1 MSELGIAKEVDGM
14 RFLIEKIENSIVYD
28 CPPDCTSRQSYSSGC
43 DTLKVFQIKENEK
56 SFNALVIT
64 IVATN
69 FACGRIGHVDY
80 RDVIMV
86 DSDGFTHK
94 GILKCYNS
102 KLPLSEWGDYYTEFL
117 PQTKVRYKVMFPTL
131 AEGLT
136 VSKVIIRPLGNS
148 RNTVTFNIEP
158 YKESVLAELQPI
170 SEPSSTTKTT
180 SNSINIER
188 GQPVYPFS
196 SDTYLLQNIQRQ
208 LRSLKVSIHSRLT
221 NQLTEKEQIN
231 LENKI
236 GTDSYALKLEL
247 DAQKDPQFEV
257 IKNEFDK
264 LLIDY
269 KKRLVALFEASNNKI
284 NTDTKIEELYSL
296 SPREFEEYTQ
306 QLLIHMGYENVVLT
320 PYVNDKGIDLFC
332 ERNGEKIAV
341 QCKKYKGTVGSPEI
355 ISFIGAMSNAHVD
368 SGIFITT
375 GMFSFEAESLA
386 AKNPILL
393 INRVRLA
400 KIVID
405 LLDPAKS
412 SSMDEPKT
420 GQITIDYS

>member
-14 RFLIEKIENSIVYD
+14 RFLIEKIENSVVYD
-28 CPPDCTSRQSYSSGC
+28 CPPDCTSRQAYSSGC

-69 FACGRIGHVDY
+69 FACNRVGHVDY

-131 AEGLT
+131 AEELT
-136 VSKVIIRPLGNS
+136 VSKVIIRPLGNA
-148 RNTVTFNIEP
+148 RNNITFDIEKYDENLSAEFQPLQQGDDFVQVEEHAIKQPFQP
-158 YKESVLAELQPI
+158 YINSNYQIDIILQ
-170 SEPSSTTKTT
+170 K
-180 SNSINIER
+180 
-188 GQPVYPFS
+188 
-196 SDTYLLQNIQRQ
+196 
-208 LRSLKVSIHSRLT
+208 LRALKVSIHSRLT
-221 NQLTEKEQIN
+221 NRLTEKEQIN

-236 GTDSYALKLEL
+236 STDSYALKLEL
-247 DAQKDPQFEV
+247 EARKEPQFKT
-257 IKNEFDK
+257 IKKELDD
-264 LLIDY
+264 LLSSY
-269 KKRLVALFEASNNKI
+269 KTELATLSEANK
-284 NTDTKIEELYSL
+284 NRVDLDTRVEELYSL

-341 QCKKYKGTVGSPEI
+341 QCKKYKGAVGSPEI

-375 GMFSFEAESLA
+375 GMFTFEAEALA

-400 KIVID
+400 KTVID

-412 SSMDEPKT
+412 SSLDGQTT
-420 GQITIDYS
+420 GQTTIDFS

>member
-14 RFLIEKIENSIVYD
+14 RFLIEKIENSVVYD

-69 FACGRIGHVDY
+69 FACNRVGHVDY

-136 VSKVIIRPLGNS
+136 VSKVIIRPLGNA
-148 RNTVTFNIEP
+148 RNNITFDIEKYDENLSAEFQPLQQGDDFMQVEEHTIKQPFQP
-158 YKESVLAELQPI
+158 YINSNYQIEIILQ
-170 SEPSSTTKTT
+170 K
-180 SNSINIER
+180 
-188 GQPVYPFS
+188 
-196 SDTYLLQNIQRQ
+196 
-208 LRSLKVSIHSRLT
+208 LRALKVSIHSRLT
-221 NQLTEKEQIN
+221 NRLTEKEQIN

-236 GTDSYALKLEL
+236 STDSYALELEL
-247 DAQKDPQFEV
+247 EARREPQFKTIKKELDELLSSYKTELASLSEV
-257 IKNEFDK
+257 NKNRVD
-264 LLIDY
+264 L
-269 KKRLVALFEASNNKI
+269 
-284 NTDTKIEELYSL
+284 DTRVEELYSL

-332 ERNGEKIAV
+332 ERNGEKIAI
-341 QCKKYKGTVGSPEI
+341 QCKKYKGAVGSPEI

-375 GMFSFEAESLA
+375 GMFTFEAEALA

-400 KIVID
+400 KTVID

-412 SSMDEPKT
+412 SSVDVQTT
-420 GQITIDYS
+420 GQTTIDFS